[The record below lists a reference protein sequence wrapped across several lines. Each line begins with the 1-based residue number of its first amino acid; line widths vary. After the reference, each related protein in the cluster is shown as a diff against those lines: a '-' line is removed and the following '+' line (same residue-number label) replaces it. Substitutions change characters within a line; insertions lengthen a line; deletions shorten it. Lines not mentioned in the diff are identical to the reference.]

1 MNTYPRAATLEMPND
16 VLDDLR
22 TRASVDERRVTAK
35 MHALPSEGPPAGL
48 SRLGSEGEE
57 ESDRAAT
64 VPAPLAV
71 ALRPA
76 RPTAPPTV
84 SGHVPQRSFKRAIVI
99 GTSFAIT
106 LAIGLAIA
114 L

>member
-48 SRLGSEGEE
+48 SRLGSEGE
-57 ESDRAAT
+57 SDRAAT

-71 ALRPA
+71 TLRPA

-99 GTSFAIT
+99 GASFAIT